1 MEFPASY
8 YGKLDKRN
16 PVITAFERDINSFM
30 TLMKRVAS
38 SRSKVNSDSY
48 VRGIKFLVDIWKK
61 FKHRLPPKMYDERM
75 LQVADFLF
83 GIKLYQLA
91 LWMGYS
97 HHLQQFNSVKITD
110 ITSVDHFM
118 ASFFP
123 EGFDTDQD
131 VFALKIRAMQ
141 GCALCLFE
149 LEKRHSVLR
158 QDGLSKLL
166 RVLNFTRIMMQAL
179 QQHEHLC
186 WHMYNGS
193 IHIYTICRYLMT
205 MNYSSQ
211 ALEYLLWASIS
222 LELSVPLMTVKNLS
236 WIVTLYC
243 AVCHCYYDNQAAVQA
258 AKFARRALG
267 KINELAEF
275 EGQSPVPATRE
286 AQRAYK
292 EASIKLDAM
301 MFKRAVHLTKR
312 KPKFGVKLKPKSSLK
327 DVSWPRDPTERLLMA
342 KFDSS
347 AAQFFCILEALWDS
361 TTHLLQKRMPEEP
374 ELVEVI
380 VELLSAGI
388 SILSGVATTKEQ
400 KSDSQPRGC
409 LSALTPTSTL
419 MDLAITGE
427 NKVPV
432 MSAVRFIKLL
442 FLYKQPDAFTE
453 LSREMLQV
461 LSGVEGVSFRKAE
474 IELALLNGFNNLMSS
489 EGSRPKYS
497 NITDDSQK
505 ASLSMSDEF
514 IYLVDTL
521 HKSACGSALEVQ
533 PDEDLVVDVML
544 FLWGRVK
551 VVMQRDIIANPDLA
565 HYLEKWLWSL
575 SRLTEV
581 AFVHD
586 LASVDCI
593 TMTEMIHTLVVLL
606 ESAAERSTETPRPE
620 APEAVCGGV
629 TACSFALPETSS
641 TELLQKVCEMARR
654 GFTALA
660 KGIATLMPPDS
671 SAITDSVF
679 MQKCCP
685 LPPLSP
691 RLSSETWSEKG
702 DEDDEIS
709 EKEKE
714 QMETKTESDIKDSRE
729 NSSTSLLLL
738 AKDLHQK
745 LDIIYHRA
753 CLKLLQLN
761 AVAESELM
769 DRINKNK
776 VSKALFLIQKA
787 LLLYNSMEIDK
798 SRKTKNL
805 LEEASS
811 LIEKA
816 EVEERR
822 LYISTISKTPAEDL
836 DKGQNEEEENPPPPP
851 ILLSRT
857 DHALT
862 FAPAPYNLE
871 GQVCWYQLCGLAV
884 EGINKKV
891 RLRDCFLQ
899 GTGIL
904 VPARSSECVLRV
916 EGLVPNQKY
925 IFAVAAYNSQGT
937 LLGNSIGRATFPLLA
952 SMPVP
957 LLSTWAHLAQVAF
970 QAEQYPIA
978 KRACSELWSHFTLPD
993 PGSHSSHDSTVT
1005 TRLREQ
1011 TLELSS
1017 PHLRKLFLISIFI
1030 ETEINIQ
1037 QGSLLYGCKNGPF
1050 IWEQE
1055 VRLAECE
1062 RVLVAMDLAM
1072 YLEDGLAAV
1081 QAVVSCYG
1089 LLAPLIFHQIP
1100 CKPAVQVL
1108 KKCLIVL
1115 ENSDR
1120 LKQKWTRNISE
1131 ALMHMIACITYYLSK
1146 ACLALRGPPM
1156 AGSMMDSGRK
1166 LLKEVYE
1173 VQMQIRRVPNEA
1185 SKCPDRATVKFDR
1198 KSSCQLKALHVK
1210 NKKIIPP
1217 QAATSTDNE
1226 NSSPMTSSEDPTIFY
1241 EVIFYNPLRDAYE
1254 NVMRVRRKAAFP
1266 EYAALLLQRTLKEG
1280 CLDLVLKWGQ
1290 SMFEYLA
1297 RRDKVILEA
1306 LEGNGHNKSVQV
1318 SKGNESPQ
1326 NTSKEDARN
1335 KLKQKKLHSMFQRV
1349 ITNRELQA
1357 VENLL
1362 TTMSSVVQRRMK
1374 QLKLRN
1380 LYCEERVWKS
1390 HFNYSMAKAHLALFY
1405 QGLDQLHGNTLQQR
1419 FSQLNLLYF
1428 SLAYS
1433 GVLVRRNSQQQPST
1447 EYGIVSERD
1456 SSHPVVRVPGAARTD
1471 KDEAVRVDKI
1481 AKEENCEEQEA
1492 SKTPEQQIEKKR
1504 RTASMMLDSISK
1516 SALHLK
1522 RAMVLAHRGSHWT
1535 TLQHVSHTVWNL
1547 SCRIASLAQTAT
1559 HLELDSPLTAEQL
1572 HTTIT
1577 QLLSMATDLIMD
1589 MLTSLGLWSL
1599 YDSDLTEEELGSSVH
1614 FSASLDDSTHV
1625 DLRWVCTLVL
1635 HTLERLHYCGKWES
1649 LAHFALLFN
1658 SYTRERYVSITTPLL
1673 VHAQRRLLERISCF
1687 GGPAAPQP
1695 HHARTQK
1702 VTGEK
1707 VTYRSYAGCQLLCG
1721 WTPQHAQ
1728 QPPSHINSETTN
1740 ASRQEAAELKGLNS
1754 HLHSSMSLVCVPLDI
1769 EDTLSCYHQAFERR
1783 PDCLRVFQHS
1793 RSLLMRLLANTQPC
1807 FAAQMQGHSENQVH
1821 FNPNVMPPPSI
1832 QHCELTEED
1841 YSNPDVLYGL
1851 PISADHLPIVTAA
1864 YSSSIKYLQAYS
1876 KDSLR
1881 IQALHEMGNL
1891 HFYNGNIRAA
1901 HSSWSKAVDCALQ
1914 SSGAVEKWDGL
1925 SFGGCSLQETLK
1937 QAGIWGCL
1945 QAAVLTA
1952 KIAQHI
1958 LTSDIRQRTKYCL
1971 LSAHLFKCVLCCS
1984 LTQPRDDLLYA
1995 SYSIGDELLP
2005 GVDLFTEPHRVHLAT
2020 TVTSLNF
2027 ICHWLFTT
2035 GYWITLL
2042 PMLAIYLHF
2051 VGTVCRDV
2059 QRVVAGKILKIHA
2072 LTELCLYT
2080 EAVKEAGQLTQGI
2093 GILLP
2098 DGRHIAK
2105 DEDHQPMKT
2114 FYSNKSVME
2123 NAEALAELMNCHCA
2137 PVVRKLYGSTL
2148 CLRFNLARV
2157 QLVLALTNTIP
2168 GPSVS
2173 DTAVSE
2179 ACASGTSVS
2188 INSKS
2193 TEQKTDAESD
2203 CPKTEEIKVLD
2214 LDTDKML
2221 TPGSMKFLLLEGV
2234 STLLQFISQQL
2245 TLQGRS
2251 EIENL
2256 ELTIQTN
2263 LLKANHYLQQ
2273 GHVELSSQMAV
2284 SSLELLQTSHGRFLF
2299 KNAEPELPHP
2309 RTGSEQGTKDCC
2321 VSNTLHGDCPRAI
2334 EASEKIGVSL
2344 WLRCRLALVCSLT
2357 AQSCGTA
2364 TLFSGKNMN
2373 EEAARLLQEG
2383 LNECALWG
2391 DIENQALLMVEAA
2404 ELEAQRGNTDD
2415 SMALLQEVV
2424 SLLSGRPCI
2433 PPRSCMTLARA
2444 TLLFSDLKSAESTAL
2459 LKVAQK
2465 LLQNQLCVFGE
2476 NVVLEDGNLCFPP
2489 PGPCNIYLPYRS
2501 ILNQITLQITKC
2513 LT

>member
-16 PVITAFERDINSFM
+16 PVVSAFERDINSFM

-38 SRSKVNSDSY
+38 SSSKDNSDSY

-61 FKHRLPPKMYDERM
+61 FKHRLPSKMYEERM

-91 LWMGYS
+91 LWQGYS
-97 HHLQQFNSVKITD
+97 HHLQQFNSVSITD

-123 EGFDTDQD
+123 KGLDTDQD
-131 VFALKIRAMQ
+131 VFAMKIRAMQ

-186 WHMYNGS
+186 WHIYNGS
-193 IHIYTICRYLMT
+193 IQIYTICRYLMT

-222 LELSVPLMTVKNLS
+222 LELSVPLMTVKYLS
-236 WIVTLYC
+236 WIVTLYS

-258 AKFARRALG
+258 EKFARRALG

-275 EGQSPVPATRE
+275 EGKSEAPATRE
-286 AQRAYK
+286 TQRAYK
-292 EASIKLDAM
+292 EASIKLGAM
-301 MFKRAVHLTKR
+301 MFKRAVHESKR
-312 KPKFGVKLKPKSSLK
+312 KPKFGVKVKPKSSLK
-327 DVSWPRDPTERLLMA
+327 DIPNVPWPRDPTERLLMA
-342 KFDSS
+342 QFDSS

-374 ELVEVI
+374 ELQEVI

-400 KSDSQPRGC
+400 KSDSQPPGC

-474 IELALLNGFNNLMSS
+474 IELALLDGFNSLMSS
-489 EGSRPKYS
+489 ERSRPKDS
-497 NITDDSQK
+497 NMTDDRHK

-514 IYLVDTL
+514 VCLVDTL
-521 HKSACGSALEVQ
+521 HKLACGSALEVQ
-533 PDEDLVVDVML
+533 PDEDLVLDVML

-551 VVMQRDIIANPDLA
+551 VVMQRDIIENPDLA
-565 HYLEKWLWSL
+565 SYLEKWLWSL
-575 SRLTEV
+575 SRLCEV

-586 LASVDCI
+586 LAAVDCI
-593 TMTEMIHTLVVLL
+593 TMTEMIHTLVILL
-606 ESAAERSTETPRPE
+606 ESAAERSNKTPRPE

-629 TACSFALPETSS
+629 TASSFSLPETSS
-641 TELLQKVCEMARR
+641 SDLLQKVCEMAKR
-654 GFTALA
+654 GLTALA

-685 LPPLSP
+685 LPPLSS
-691 RLSSETWSEKG
+691 RLSSETRSEKG
-702 DEDDEIS
+702 NEDDGIS

-714 QMETKTESDIKDSRE
+714 QMETKTESDIKDSRDI
-729 NSSTSLLLL
+729 SSTSVLLL

-753 CLKLLQLN
+753 SLKLLQLN

-769 DRINKNK
+769 DRIKKNK
-776 VSKALFLIQKA
+776 VSKALLLIQKA

-805 LEEASS
+805 LEVASS

-836 DKGQNEEEENPPPPP
+836 DKGLNEEEENTPPPP

-871 GQVCWYQLCGLAV
+871 GQVCWYQLCGLAAD
-884 EGINKKV
+884 GINRKV
-891 RLRDCFLQ
+891 RLRDCFLP

-904 VPARSSECVLRV
+904 VPAVSCECVLRV

-925 IFAVAAYNSQGT
+925 IFAVAAYDSNGK

-952 SMPVP
+952 AMPVP

-970 QAEQYPIA
+970 QTEQYTIA
-978 KRACSELWSHFTLPD
+978 KTACRELWSHFTLPD
-993 PGSHSSHDSTVT
+993 PGTHSSHDSLATK
-1005 TRLREQ
+1005 RLCEQ

-1037 QGSLLYGCKNGPF
+1037 QGSLYYGCKNGPF

-1100 CKPAVQVL
+1100 CKPVVRVL

-1146 ACLALRGPPM
+1146 ACRALREPPM
-1156 AGSMMDSGRK
+1156 AGSMIDCGRR
-1166 LLKEVYE
+1166 LLKEVYD
-1173 VQMQIRRVPNEA
+1173 VQLQIRRG
-1185 SKCPDRATVKFDR
+1185 DRAIVKFER
-1198 KSSCQLKALHVK
+1198 KSSLQLKALHVK
-1210 NKKIIPP
+1210 NQKRILS

-1226 NSSPMTSSEDPTIFY
+1226 ISSPLTSSEDPTIFY

-1254 NVMRVRRKAAFP
+1254 NVMRVRRKAYFP

-1290 SMFEYLA
+1290 SIFEYLA

-1306 LEGNGHNKSVQV
+1306 LEGNGHIKSDQV
-1318 SKGNESPQ
+1318 PKENESPQ
-1326 NTSKEDARN
+1326 NTTKDDTRN

-1349 ITNRELQA
+1349 ITNRELQS

-1362 TTMSSVVQRRMK
+1362 TTMSSLVQRRKK

-1390 HFNYSMAKAHLALFY
+1390 HINYSIAKAHLALFY
-1405 QGLDQLHGNTLQQR
+1405 QGLDQLHGSILQQR
-1419 FSQLNLLYF
+1419 FSQLNPLYF

-1433 GVLVRRNSQQQPST
+1433 GVLLRRNSQQQPST

-1456 SSHPVVRVPGAARTD
+1456 SSHPVVRVHGVARRG

-1481 AKEENCEEQEA
+1481 AKEENCEEQDTS
-1492 SKTPEQQIEKKR
+1492 SKTAEQQIERKR

-1535 TLQHVSHTVWNL
+1535 TLQHVCHTVWDQ
-1547 SCRIASLAQTAT
+1547 SCRIASLAQTAS
-1559 HLELDSPLTAEQL
+1559 HLEPDSPLTAEQL

-1577 QLLSMATDLIMD
+1577 QLLSLATDLIMD
-1589 MLTSLGLWSL
+1589 MMNSLGLWSL
-1599 YDSDLTEEELGSSVH
+1599 YDSDLTEEELESSLH
-1614 FSASLDDSTHV
+1614 FSASMDDSTHV

-1635 HTLERLHYCGKWES
+1635 HTLERLHDCGKWES

-1658 SYTRERYVSITTPLL
+1658 SYTKERYVTVTTPLL
-1673 VHAQRRLLERISCF
+1673 VHAQRRLLKRISCF

-1702 VTGEK
+1702 VTGEE

-1721 WTPQHAQ
+1721 WTPHHAQ
-1728 QPPSHINSETTN
+1728 QQPSNINSEPAN
-1740 ASRQEAAELKGLNS
+1740 ASRQEAVELKGLNS

-1807 FAAQMQGHSENQVH
+1807 FAAQLQGHSENQVD
-1821 FNPNVMPPPSI
+1821 FNPNVMPTPSV
-1832 QHCELTEED
+1832 QPCELTEED
-1841 YSNPDVLYGL
+1841 YSNLDALYGL
-1851 PISADHLPIVTAA
+1851 PISADHLPTVTAA
-1864 YSSSIKYLQAYS
+1864 YSSSIKYLQANS
-1876 KDSLR
+1876 QDSLR
-1881 IQALHEMGNL
+1881 IQALHEMGNI

-1901 HSSWSKAVDCALQ
+1901 HLSWSKAVDCALQ

-1945 QAAVLTA
+1945 QAAALTA

-1958 LTSDIRQRTKYCL
+1958 LTSDICQRTKYCL
-1971 LSAHLFKCVLCCS
+1971 ISAHLFKCVLCCS
-1984 LTQPRDDLLYA
+1984 MTQPQDDLLYA

-2005 GVDLFTEPHRVHLAT
+2005 GVDLFSEPHRVHLAT

-2027 ICHWLFTT
+2027 VCHWLFTT
-2035 GYWITLL
+2035 GYWMTLL

-2059 QRVVAGKILKIHA
+2059 ERFVEGKILKIHA

-2123 NAEALAELMNCHCA
+2123 NAEALEELMNCHCA

-2157 QLVLALTNTIP
+2157 QLVLALTNTVP

-2179 ACASGTSVS
+2179 ASASGTSIS

-2193 TEQKTDAESD
+2193 SESGDAESHR
-2203 CPKTEEIKVLD
+2203 PKTKETKVLD
-2214 LDTDKML
+2214 LVTDKML

-2234 STLLQFISQQL
+2234 SSLLQSISQQL
-2245 TLQGRS
+2245 TAQGRS
-2251 EIENL
+2251 ETENL
-2256 ELTIQTN
+2256 ELAIETN

-2284 SSLELLQTSHGRFLF
+2284 SSLALLQTSPGRSIFDS

-2309 RTGSEQGTKDCC
+2309 RTGSEQGIKDCC
-2321 VSNTLHGDCPRAI
+2321 VSNTLQGDCPRTI

-2373 EEAARLLQEG
+2373 EEAARMLHEG
-2383 LNECALWG
+2383 LNECAQWG
-2391 DIENQALLMVEAA
+2391 DTENQALLMVEAA
-2404 ELEAQRGNTDD
+2404 ELEAKRGNTDD

-2424 SLLSGRPCI
+2424 SLLSGRPSI
-2433 PPRSCMTLARA
+2433 PPRSCVTLARA
-2444 TLLFSDLKSAESTAL
+2444 ILLFSDLKSAESTAL

-2501 ILNQITLQITKC
+2501 ILEQITLQITKC
-2513 LT
+2513 IT